1 MMRSMYS
8 GVSGMK
14 NFQTAMDTIGNN
26 IANVNTVGFKSS
38 VVNFQDILNQTIQGA
53 SAPNN
58 NRGGTNPKQVGL
70 GVSVASI
77 SVKQSQGNLQN
88 TGKVTDMA
96 IQGNGFFVLGQGS
109 NQFYTRAGNFDVDA
123 NGNLVNEGN
132 GLKVQ
137 GWVADIKGN
146 IDANTQSTAIQ
157 LPMGK
162 TVAPI
167 ATTKISYQDNLN
179 AYTNGKLSYG
189 SSISLTD
196 VNGKPITLTV
206 ELTPVKDA
214 FNTYNYSILP
224 ANGMGDIT
232 SGDATGSISL
242 DEFGNIKSISPGG
255 RLTVTPTGGSPI
267 VVELPK
273 VSQSSGG
280 FFSINPVGVPQNVLL
295 AGFKGAGSYG
305 PMNVMDQ
312 DGNNV
317 SLTYTVSSVGGDSY
331 KWAVSANGG
340 KVTSGATGTFDWNAA
355 AGVTNVSEGTT
366 VIQSNAGNSIHIIHV
381 QPPVNGGPPEFG
393 VVENAPVVSDW
404 GKIGA
409 GTKNLTFTDASMP
422 PITVTVPIEIT
433 GPDGASGT
441 TYTYT
446 VKGPLGNGNLISGAT
461 GQFDWDGTKITN
473 STGKKIVIQSTN
485 GLEIDITPP
494 LNGDVSGNAIFRQ
507 VPAKPVLASFMAPP
521 ETVTS
526 TKVYDSLG
534 VPHTM
539 TTRIHRNGTN
549 QWAWTCTEDS
559 GLPMTNG
566 SGILSFDTKTG
577 YVSNTPGGPM
587 VFTPVGADP
596 VSITPDFSKVTQGF
610 TSDVTNDANS
620 WPLSTFEG
628 PIQDGYP
635 LGVLTGYNI
644 DNTGRVVGVFSNGM
658 NQDLAQVAI
667 ATFTNPGGL
676 SRSGDTMFQESS
688 NSGAAQVGQA
698 GVGSRGTI
706 AAGSHEMSNV
716 DLSQE
721 FTEMIITER
730 GFQANSKIISTSDEM
745 LQTLVELKR

>member
-88 TGKVTDMA
+88 TGKTTDMA
-96 IQGNGFFVLGQGS
+96 LQGNGFFVVAEGASQY
-109 NQFYTRAGNFDVDA
+109 YTRAGNFDLDSK
-123 NGNLVNEGN
+123 GNLVSDSS

-137 GWVADIKGN
+137 GWTADHKGN
-146 IDANTQSTAIQ
+146 VDTNSPVSGIQ
-157 LPMGK
+157 LPIGK
-162 TVAPI
+162 TIAPI
-167 ATTKISYQDNLN
+167 ATTTIQYQDNLN
-179 AYTNGKLSYG
+179 AYTNGKLNYG
-189 SSISLTD
+189 TSISLVD
-196 VNGKPITLTV
+196 ANQKPVTLSV

-232 SGDATGSISL
+232 SGNSTGKITL
-242 DEFGNIKSISPGG
+242 DEFGIIKSISPGG

-273 VSQSSGG
+273 VNQKNGG
-280 FFSINPVGVPQNVLL
+280 FFNINPVGNPQTLPL
-295 AGFKGAGSYG
+295 AAFKGAGTYG
-305 PMNVMDQ
+305 PLNMVDQ
-312 DGNNV
+312 DGN
-317 SLTYTVSSVGGDSY
+317 SLTLKYTVSSTGGNSY
-331 KWAVSANGG
+331 KWAVAADGG
-340 KVTSGATGTFDWNAA
+340 TVTSGSIGTFDWTAGT
-355 AGVTNVSEGTT
+355 GVTNVSDGATI
-366 VIQSNAGNSIHIIHV
+366 IQSNAGNTIHIEAPI
-381 QPPVNGGPPEFG
+381 NGGAPTFN
-393 VVENAPVVSDW
+393 VVENAPVEADW
-404 GKIGA
+404 GGIGA
-409 GTKNLTFTDASMP
+409 GTKNLTFMDSSNP
-422 PITVTVPIEIT
+422 PIAVSVPVEIT
-433 GPDGASGT
+433 GPGGASGT

-446 VKGPLGNGNLISGAT
+446 VKGPLTNGKLISAGT
-461 GQFDWDGTKITN
+461 GQFDWDGSKVTN
-473 STGKKIVIQSTN
+473 STSSKIVVQSTN
-485 GLEIDITPP
+485 GLEVDITPP
-494 LNGDVSGNAIFRQ
+494 LNGDSSGNAIFRQ
-507 VPAKPVLASFMAPP
+507 VPAKPVIATFLSPP

-539 TTRIHRNGTN
+539 TTRTHRTGTN
-549 QWAWTCTEDS
+549 QWGWTATEDS
-559 GLPMTNG
+559 GLPITNG
-566 SGILSFDTKTG
+566 SGTLNFDTRTG
-577 YVSNTPGGPM
+577 YVTNTPGGAM
-587 VFTPVGADP
+587 VFAPVGADP
-596 VSITPDFSKVTQGF
+596 VSITPDFTKVTQGY
-610 TSDVTNDANS
+610 TADVTNDANE

-628 PIQDGYP
+628 PTQDGYP

-644 DNTGRVVGVFSNGM
+644 DNSGKVVGVFSNGM
-658 NQDLAQVAI
+658 NQDLAQVSV

-676 SRSGDTMFQESS
+676 LRTGETMFRESS
-688 NSGAAQVGQA
+688 NSGSAQIGQA

-706 AAGSHEMSNV
+706 AAGSQEMSNV

-721 FTEMIITER
+721 FTEMIVTER

-745 LQTLVELKR
+745 LQTLVNLKQ

>member
-38 VVNFQDILNQTIQGA
+38 VVNFEDILNQTIQGA

-88 TGKVTDMA
+88 TGKITDMA
-96 IQGNGFFVLGQGS
+96 IQGNGFFVLGQGN
-109 NQFYTRAGNFDVDA
+109 NQYYTRAGNFDVDA
-123 NGNLVNEGN
+123 TGNLVNEGN

-137 GWVADIKGN
+137 GWTADIKGN
-146 IDANTQSTAIQ
+146 VDANTTSGAIQ

-162 TVAPI
+162 TIAPI
-167 ATTKISYQDNLN
+167 ATSKIEYQDNLN
-179 AYTNGKLSYG
+179 AYSNGKLSYG
-189 SSISLTD
+189 TSISLTD
-196 VNGKPITLTV
+196 ANQKPITLTV

-214 FNTYNYSILP
+214 FNTYNYSVLP

-232 SGDATGSISL
+232 SGSATGTISL
-242 DEFGNIKSISPGG
+242 DQFGVVKSVSPGG

-267 VVELPK
+267 VVQLP
-273 VSQSSGG
+273 QANQTNGG
-280 FFSINPVGVPQNVLL
+280 FFNVNPVGESQTLPLT
-295 AGFKGAGSYG
+295 GFKGAGTYG
-305 PMNVMDQ
+305 PMNVLDQ

-317 SLTYTVSSVGGDSY
+317 TLTYTVSSTGGNSY
-331 KWAVSANGG
+331 KWAVMADGG
-340 KVTSGATGTFDWNAA
+340 TVTSGSIGTFDWTAGT
-355 AGVTNVSEGTT
+355 GVTNVSEGST
-366 VIQSNAGNSIHIIHV
+366 ILQSNAGNTIHI
-381 QPPVNGGPPEFG
+381 QPPADGGAPAFN
-393 VVENAPVVSDW
+393 VVENAPIVADW
-404 GKIGA
+404 GGIGA
-409 GTKNLTFTDASMP
+409 GNKTLTFTDASVP
-422 PITVTVPIEIT
+422 PITVSVPVEIT

-446 VKGPLGNGNLISGAT
+446 VKEPLTNGKLISGAT
-461 GQFDWDGTKITN
+461 GQFDWDGTKVTN
-473 STGKKIVIQSTN
+473 SLGKKIVIQSTN
-485 GLEIDITPP
+485 GLEVDITPP
-494 LNGDVSGNAIFRQ
+494 INGDATGNAIFRQ
-507 VPAKPVLASFMAPP
+507 VPAKPVLASFVAPP

-534 VPHTM
+534 VPHTI
-539 TTRIHRNGTN
+539 TTKVHRTGTN
-549 QWAWTCTEDS
+549 QWGWKTTEDS
-559 GLPMTNG
+559 GLPVTNG
-566 SGILSFDTKTG
+566 IGTLTFDTKTG
-577 YVSNTPGGPM
+577 YVTNSPGGPL

-596 VSITPDFSKVTQGF
+596 VNITPDFSKATQGF
-610 TSDVTNDANS
+610 TSDVTNDDNG

-635 LGVLTGYNI
+635 LGILTGYNI
-644 DNTGRVVGVFSNGM
+644 DSTGRVVGVFSNGM
-658 NQDLAQVAI
+658 NQDLAQVAV

-676 SRSGDTMFQESS
+676 MREGDTMFKESS
-688 NSGAAQVGQA
+688 NSGAAEVGQA

-706 AAGSHEMSNV
+706 AAGSQEMSNV

-745 LQTLVELKR
+745 LQTLVDLKR

>member
-1 MMRSMYS
+1 
-8 GVSGMK
+8 
-14 NFQTAMDTIGNN
+14 
-26 IANVNTVGFKSS
+26 
-38 VVNFQDILNQTIQGA
+38 
-53 SAPNN
+53 
-58 NRGGTNPKQVGL
+58 
-70 GVSVASI
+70 
-77 SVKQSQGNLQN
+77 
-88 TGKVTDMA
+88 MA
-96 IQGNGFFVLGQGS
+96 LQGNGFFILGQGS
-109 NQFYTRAGNFDVDA
+109 NQYYTRAGNFDVDSK
-123 NGNLVNEGN
+123 GNLVNEGN

-137 GWVADIKGN
+137 GWTADIKGN
-146 IDANTQSTAIQ
+146 IDANTQAGAIQ
-157 LPMGK
+157 LPIGK
-162 TVAPI
+162 TIAPI
-167 ATTKISYQDNLN
+167 ATTTINYQDNLN

-189 SSISLTD
+189 TSISLTD
-196 VNGKPITLTV
+196 ANGKPITLSV

-214 FNTYNYSILP
+214 FNTFNYSILP

-232 SGDATGSISL
+232 SGNANGTISL
-242 DEFGNIKSISPGG
+242 DEFGVVKSISPGG

-267 VVELPK
+267 VVQLPK
-273 VSQSSGG
+273 TDQSGGG
-280 FFSINPVGVPQNVLL
+280 FFNINPVGLQQSLPLT
-295 AGFKGAGSYG
+295 GFKGAGTYG
-305 PMNVMDQ
+305 PLNVSDQ

-317 SLTYTVSSVGGDSY
+317 SLTYVVSSMGGNSY
-331 KWAVSANGG
+331 KWAVSADGG
-340 KVTSGATGTFDWNAA
+340 KVTSGAIGTFDWT
-355 AGVTNVSEGTT
+355 AGTGVSNVSEGSTL
-366 VIQSNAGNSIHIIHV
+366 IQSNAGNTIHI
-381 QPPVNGGPPEFG
+381 QPPIHGGAPAFN
-393 VVENAPVVSDW
+393 VIENAPVIADW
-404 GKIGA
+404 GGIGA
-409 GTKNLTFTDASMP
+409 GTKTLSFTDASVP
-422 PITVTVPIEIT
+422 PITVNVPIEIT

-446 VKGPLGNGNLISGAT
+446 VKGPIENGKLVSGAT
-461 GQFDWDGTKITN
+461 GQFDWDGGKITN
-473 STGKKIVIQSTN
+473 SIGKKIVIQSTN

-494 LNGDVSGNAIFRQ
+494 LNGDATGNAIFRQ
-507 VPAKPVLASFMAPP
+507 VPAKPVLALFMAPP

-539 TTRIHRNGTN
+539 TTKVHRNGTN

-559 GLPMTNG
+559 GLPITNG
-566 SGILSFDTKTG
+566 SGTLSFDTKTG
-577 YVSNTPGGPM
+577 YVTNTPGGPM

-610 TSDVTNDANS
+610 TSDVTNDANE

-644 DNTGRVVGVFSNGM
+644 DMSGKVVGVFSNGM
-658 NQDLAQVAI
+658 NQDLAQVAV

-676 SRSGDTMFQESS
+676 MRTGDTMFQESS
-688 NSGAAQVGQA
+688 NSGAAQIGQA

-706 AAGSHEMSNV
+706 AAGSQEMSNV